1 MAVLGW
7 IVRIVVVL
15 FAVRLLLRFLAS
27 LRGGAAGPA
36 PAQRR
41 SRGPMTREGGRL
53 VRDPQCGT
61 HLPESSALRVGS
73 GANAVYFCSTACRD
87 QWSAAR
93 RAG

>member
-1 MAVLGW
+1 MAVFGW
-7 IVRIVVVL
+7 IVRILVVL

-27 LRGGAAGPA
+27 LRGAAGPA
-36 PAQRR
+36 PAQGR

-61 HLPESSALRVGS
+61 HLPESRALRVGS
-73 GANAVYFCSTACRD
+73 GPSAVYFCSTTCRD